1 MELRRPF
8 GALARP
14 FWRGPRQDGEPV
26 GKFRE
31 DLERELI
38 IWRPILAGHASLA
51 DVKAGRVDL
60 LDLLKIN
67 ALLDAQEAA
76 QEAAARKKR

>member
-1 MELRRPF
+1 
-8 GALARP
+8 
-14 FWRGPRQDGEPV
+14 
-26 GKFRE
+26 
-31 DLERELI
+31 
-38 IWRPILAGHASLA
+38 LA